1 MVWSMPSLCSIWEA
15 SESNYLTWI
24 HTFIH
29 VPPPIPTLTY
39 ELFEGEFLWSASAS
53 VQWRPSQLALTSNE
67 LCRAV
72 RAGRHR
78 FDKAQVKVP
87 AAGVGVSWP
96 PLGGILTGGASN
108 RKTLASLNTAAAQTD
123 KKVYTDHQ
131 FLLKILVWVW
141 FSIDSSIFSIY
152 CQQKAQRGNEMN
164 KWGQSCAVCQLN
176 QLVD

>member
-1 MVWSMPSLCSIWEA
+1 MPSLCSIWEA

-78 FDKAQVKVP
+78 FDKAQVNVR
-87 AAGVGVSWP
+87 AAEVGVSWP
-96 PLGGILTGGASN
+96 PLGGILTGGASD
-108 RKTLASLNTAAAQTD
+108 RKPLLHWTQLLLRQTRRS
-123 KKVYTDHQ
+123 T
-131 FLLKILVWVW
+131 
-141 FSIDSSIFSIY
+141 SSIFIKNSGLSLNFHWLIY
-152 CQQKAQRGNEMN
+152 FFHLLSAKSSKRKWNEQM
-164 KWGQSCAVCQLN
+164 GTELRCLSA
-176 QLVD
+176 